1 MRRLAAALPV
11 FRWLPGYQRTWLLPD
26 VLAGTT
32 LAAYAVPNAVAY
44 ALLAGL
50 PPVAGLSGYLFGGLV
65 YAALGT
71 SRRLSL
77 GPTSAISLVV
87 ATTVAPLAA
96 GDAVRYAALA
106 GTAALLVGALAMTA
120 GALRW
125 GGIAHFLSAPVL
137 TGYKFGAALV
147 ITVTQLPALLGPERR
162 RLRASRRQSAGSRVR
177 MIGNA

>member
-1 MRRLAAALPV
+1 MRRLVAALPV
-11 FRWLPGYQRTWLLPD
+11 LRWLPDYQRAWLPWD

-32 LAAYAVPNAVAY
+32 LAAYAIPNAVAY

-87 ATTVAPLAA
+87 ATTVGPLAA
-96 GDAVRYAALA
+96 GDAHRYAALA
-106 GTAALLVGALAMTA
+106 GAAALLVGALALA
-120 GALRW
+120 AAALRW
-125 GGIAHFLSAPVL
+125 GGIAHFLSQPVL
-137 TGYKFGAALV
+137 TGY
-147 ITVTQLPALLGPERR
+147 
-162 RLRASRRQSAGSRVR
+162 
-177 MIGNA
+177 

>member
-1 MRRLAAALPV
+1 MGQPALGKLPGAFCFGPPMQRLAAAVPL
-11 FRWLPGYQRTWLLPD
+11 FRWLPGYQRAWLLPD

-50 PPVAGLSGYLFGGLV
+50 PPVAGLAGYLFGGLA

-87 ATTVAPLAA
+87 ATTLAPLAL
-96 GDAVRYAALA
+96 GDAHRYAALA
-106 GTAALLVGALAMTA
+106 GLAALLVGTLAIVA
-120 GALRW
+120 WALRW
-125 GGIAHFLSAPVL
+125 GGIGHF
-137 TGYKFGAALV
+137 
-147 ITVTQLPALLGPERR
+147 
-162 RLRASRRQSAGSRVR
+162 
-177 MIGNA
+177 